1 MTSLRSPQSCSSV
14 GPDAPVQAGT
24 LPLMA
29 AASERW
35 RVLARAGEIE
45 YDRVLFFSDAVF
57 AIAITLLIVDLRVPD
72 LPHVQSGQLLRHAIP
87 QIGGFA
93 YSFAAIGLFW
103 LAHHGLFRHIKGLD
117 RRLVLLKWRR
127 YRRHNAKHR

>member
-1 MTSLRSPQSCSSV
+1 
-14 GPDAPVQAGT
+14 
-24 LPLMA
+24 MA

-72 LPHVQSGQLLRHAIP
+72 VPHVQSGQLLRLPSPRSAGSP
-87 QIGGFA
+87 TASPPSGCSGSPTTDCSA
-93 YSFAAIGLFW
+93 TSRVWTVAW
-103 LAHHGLFRHIKGLD
+103 C
-117 RRLVLLKWRR
+117 
-127 YRRHNAKHR
+127 

>member
-1 MTSLRSPQSCSSV
+1 
-14 GPDAPVQAGT
+14 
-24 LPLMA
+24 MA

-72 LPHVQSGQLLRHAIP
+72 VPHVQSG
-87 QIGGFA
+87 
-93 YSFAAIGLFW
+93 
-103 LAHHGLFRHIKGLD
+103 
-117 RRLVLLKWRR
+117 
-127 YRRHNAKHR
+127 